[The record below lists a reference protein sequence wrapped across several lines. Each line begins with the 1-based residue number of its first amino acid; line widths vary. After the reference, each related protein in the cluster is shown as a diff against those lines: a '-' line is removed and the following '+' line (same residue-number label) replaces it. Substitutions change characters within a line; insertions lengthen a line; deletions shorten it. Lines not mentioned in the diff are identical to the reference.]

1 MSYDNLSNKGSNK
14 ICMTVICGLYMA
26 QLQWRAGAVIS
37 GCVREADQN
46 KLLTISN
53 HAFII

>member
-1 MSYDNLSNKGSNK
+1 
-14 ICMTVICGLYMA
+14 MTVICGLYMA

-37 GCVREADQN
+37 GYVGEADQN

-53 HAFII
+53 HAFPI